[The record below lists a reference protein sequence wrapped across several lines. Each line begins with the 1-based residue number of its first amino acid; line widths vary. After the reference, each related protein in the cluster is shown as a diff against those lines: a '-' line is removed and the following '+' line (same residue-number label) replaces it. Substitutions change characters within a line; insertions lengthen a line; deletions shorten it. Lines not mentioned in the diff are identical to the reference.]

1 MSTKPNEEATATTT
15 KNEKD
20 EVQVAA
26 GLQQLASTAMADSWI
41 ERVSARRAERT
52 VSANEITSLTALIA
66 YVAHGTKVNEFRV
79 ERELADRFNVANV
92 TCLPASRFDEAIRY
106 LVDRVPV

>member
-1 MSTKPNEEATATTT
+1 MPAKQDPIEEATASTA
-15 KNEKD
+15 KNETD
-20 EVQVAA
+20 QVAA

-66 YVAHGTKVNEFRV
+66 YVASATKINEFRI
-79 ERELADRFNVANV
+79 EREMADRFNVANV
-92 TCLPASRFDEAIRY
+92 TCLPASRFDDAIRY